1 VQRVAIARALVT
13 EPAVVLADE
22 PTGNLDAASGA
33 EILDFFGRLHE
44 AGRTLLM
51 ITHDPNVASRAQ
63 RRLMLSGGRLVPV

>member
-1 VQRVAIARALVT
+1 M
-13 EPAVVLADE
+13 VLADE

-51 ITHDPNVASRAQ
+51 NTHDPNVASRAQ